1 MTADTWAAGPYLA
14 LDFETSGVNT
24 ETDRAVTAAIVD
36 IRPGQQ
42 PRTRTWLINPGVDI
56 PAGATAVH
64 GITTDMARADGV
76 HPSAALD
83 EISLELETAL
93 ASGMPI
99 VAMNAAFDLTL
110 LDRELLRY
118 KLGGL
123 GERLGGY
130 DALRPVL
137 DPFVLDREV
146 DKYRKGSRT
155 LTSLCQHYKVKLDGA
170 HDASA
175 DARAACRVLW
185 RIAKQYPRVIGTVD
199 LHELHDRQVVWHGE
213 RQRDFKAYRVGLAMW
228 VQTTHA
234 NSAQDA
240 ADYAAK
246 TCKVAPR

>member
-1 MTADTWAAGPYLA
+1 MTGESWAAGPYLA
-14 LDFETSGVNT
+14 VDTETSGVNV
-24 ETDRAVTAAIVD
+24 EKDRIVTAAIVD

-56 PAGATAVH
+56 PAEATAVH
-64 GITTDMARADGV
+64 GIATEQVRADGV
-76 HPSAALD
+76 HPSGALD
-83 EISLELETAL
+83 EISLEIETAL

-130 DALRPVL
+130 DAIRPVL

-146 DKYRKGSRT
+146 DKYRRGKRT
-155 LTSLCQHYKVKLDGA
+155 LSALCDHYKVSIGNA

-175 DARAACRVLW
+175 DALAACRVLF
-185 RIAKQYPRVIGTVD
+185 RIAKQYPRSIGTVD
-199 LHELHDRQVVWHGE
+199 LHELHDRQIVWHAE
-213 RQRDFKAYRVGLAMW
+213 RQADFAKYLRSKGEDPKDVDGSWPIRPLAEER
-228 VQTTHA
+228 
-234 NSAQDA
+234 A
-240 ADYAAK
+240 A
-246 TCKVAPR
+246 